1 MGNSVGFPNCQNFMK
16 VLVTG
21 GAKDE
26 AVVSVGAVTSVR
38 SSRPK
43 LIRLTTMASSL
54 SGMLKGQLRFLN
66 EEYEVVGV
74 ASGRDALAEVSA
86 REGIRTVHV
95 AMRREISL
103 WQDLKSLFSLTFLF
117 LRERPCI
124 VHANT
129 PKGSL
134 LAMWAAWMAR
144 VPHRIYLVTGL
155 RFETTTGKFR
165 LLLKTMERLT
175 CFFATKV
182 IPEGDGVK
190 ATLLRE
196 RITRKPMS
204 KILNGNINGI
214 DLEFFKRTPEVEN
227 QAAQIRREIGAD
239 AGTFLFGF
247 AGRIV
252 RDKGVDELVSAFSRL
267 KQELGGNAI
276 RLVLLGDFEDE
287 LDPVSSESR
296 SEISRPNSG
305 IYAPGFQ
312 KDLRP
317 YYAAMNTFVLPS
329 YREGFP
335 NVVIQAGAMD
345 VPCIVSDIGGCN
357 EIIRE
362 GENGT
367 IIPPR
372 DADALYR
379 AMKLFYEERE
389 TLLPKLA
396 ARSRE
401 LVASRYEQRAVW
413 DASLEMYRNLTD
425 K

>member
-1 MGNSVGFPNCQNFMK
+1 MK

-21 GAKDE
+21 GVKARGEGGTD
-26 AVVSVGAVTSVR
+26 AGTRRADSACAA
-38 SSRPK
+38 SREKACSRVK
-43 LIRLTTMASSL
+43 LIRLTTVAGSL
-54 SGMLKGQLRFLN
+54 GGMFKGQLRFLN
-66 EEYEVVGV
+66 SAYEVVGV
-74 ASGRDALAEVSA
+74 ASGKKVLDEISA
-86 REGIRTVHV
+86 REGIRTEHV
-95 AMRREISL
+95 EMRREIAP
-103 WQDLKSLFSLTFLF
+103 WQDLKSLFALTRLF
-117 LRERPCI
+117 LRERPYI

-134 LAMWAAWMAR
+134 LAMWAAWMTR
-144 VPHRIYLVTGL
+144 VPNRIYTVTGL

-196 RITRKPMS
+196 RITHKPMS

-214 DLEFFKRTPEVEN
+214 DLEFFKCTPEICARAKE
-227 QAAQIRREIGAD
+227 IRHELGATED
-239 AGTFLFGF
+239 SFVFSF

-252 RDKGVDELVSAFSRL
+252 RDKGVNELVRAFSRL
-267 KQELGGNAI
+267 QKELAGTADVK
-276 RLVLLGDFEDE
+276 LLLLGDFEDA
-287 LDPVSSESR
+287 LDPIADDAR
-296 SEISRPNSG
+296 AEIFRENSG
-305 IYAPGFQ
+305 IFAPGFQ
-312 KDLRP
+312 SDLRP
-317 YYAAMNTFVLPS
+317 YYAATDAFVLPS

-335 NVVIQAGAMD
+335 NVVLQAGAMS
-345 VPCIVSDIGGCN
+345 VPCIVSDISGCN

-372 DADALYR
+372 DADALYC
-379 AMKLFYEERE
+379 AMKRFYDERKT
-389 TLLPKLA
+389 TLPAMA
-396 ARSRE
+396 ARSRD
-401 LVASRYEQRAVW
+401 LIASRYEQHAVW
-413 DASLEMYRNLTD
+413 DATLEMYRNLTD

>member
-1 MGNSVGFPNCQNFMK
+1 MK

-21 GAKDE
+21 GAKE
-26 AVVSVGAVTSVR
+26 GR
-38 SSRPK
+38 SPVAEMLQEGRSACGEKTFRRPK
-43 LIRLTTMASSL
+43 LIRLTTVAGSL

-66 EEYEVVGV
+66 KQYEVVGV
-74 ASGRDALAEVSA
+74 ASGEEVLNEIA
-86 REGIRTVHV
+86 VREGIRTIHIE
-95 AMRREISL
+95 MRREIAL
-103 WQDLKSLFSLTFLF
+103 WQDLKSLFSLTWLF
-117 LRERPCI
+117 LRERPAI

-144 VPHRIYLVTGL
+144 VPNRIYTVTGL

-165 LLLKTMERLT
+165 LLLKTMERLS

-196 RITRKPMS
+196 KITRKPMS
-204 KILNGNINGI
+204 KILNGNVNGI
-214 DLEFFKRTPEVEN
+214 DLEFFQRTPEIEEE
-227 QAAQIRREIGAD
+227 ALRLRREIGAD
-239 AGTFLFGF
+239 SKTFVFGF

-252 RDKGVDELVSAFSRL
+252 RDKGVNELVRAFSQL
-267 KQELGGNAI
+267 KKELGADAV
-276 RLVLLGDFEDE
+276 RLLLLGDFEDA
-287 LDPVSSESR
+287 LDPISEDAR
-296 SEISRPNSG
+296 SEISRDGSG
-305 IYAPGFQ
+305 IFAPGFK

-317 YYAAMNTFVLPS
+317 YYAAMDAFVLPS

-335 NVVIQAGAMD
+335 NVVIQAGAMS
-345 VPCIVSDIGGCN
+345 VPCIVSDINGCN

-367 IIPPR
+367 IIPTR
-372 DADALYR
+372 DEGALYA
-379 AMKLFYEERE
+379 AMKHFYENRE
-389 TLLPKLA
+389 TLVPVLA

-401 LVASRYEQRAVW
+401 LIASRYEQGAVW
-413 DASLEMYRNLTD
+413 DATLAMYRKLTEQQA
-425 K
+425 